1 MSIVFTISE
10 VFGSGQSSVV
20 NAACK
25 LLDGLDLAIPY
36 TTRPPRIADNQDS
49 GFVFTS
55 REVFEQMIAG
65 EEFLEHVSIFGNYY
79 GTPARCLRQARENG
93 KDLLV
98 KVDGRGF
105 AQIKQKIPDAV
116 SILVVPGQSSKGP
129 HAFHPKMPNPD
140 EYDHVIVNDRPED
153 STNRL
158 IEIIRSERLRRS

>member
-36 TTRPPRIADNQDS
+36 TTRPPRIADN

-55 REVFEQMIAG
+55 REVFEQMIAR

-79 GTPARCLRQARENG
+79 GTPVRCLRQARENG
-93 KDLLV
+93 NDLLV

-140 EYDHVIVNDRPED
+140 EYDHVIVNDRREE